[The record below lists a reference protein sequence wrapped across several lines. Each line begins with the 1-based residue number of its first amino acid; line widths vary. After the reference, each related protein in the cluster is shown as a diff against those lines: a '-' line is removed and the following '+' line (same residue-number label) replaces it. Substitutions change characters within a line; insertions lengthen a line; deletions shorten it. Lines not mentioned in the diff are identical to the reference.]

1 MQESRL
7 VLVTVAADVQAIAGL
22 SEHLAADRSISAA
35 RCPAVRQDVVNMC
48 RRLAPCILIVDAP
61 FVEGIDAGG
70 FSTEADIGNTVKA
83 LIVVD
88 GDDPARS
95 RAWLKLGFAG
105 TLRRDSSADLLRRAL
120 HAVAGG
126 EIWAPRAVVSGLI
139 KEWVAQDS
147 PRQLTAREAEI
158 LNFIGNGYTNR
169 EIADALFIT
178 RETVR
183 WHVRS
188 IYAKLG
194 ASDRESAIRYVNTNG
209 ETILPKPVSTVV
221 RSPAAR
227 KVAY

>member
-7 VLVTVAADVQAIAGL
+7 VVVTVAADGRASAGL
-22 SEHLAADRSISAA
+22 SEHLASDASISAA
-35 RCPAVRQDVVNMC
+35 RCPAVRQEAVNMC
-48 RRLAPCILIVDAP
+48 RQLAPCVLVADAS
-61 FVEGIDAGG
+61 FIEGIDAAG
-70 FSTEADIGNTVKA
+70 FSAEADIGNTVKA

-105 TLRRDSSADLLRRAL
+105 TLRRDSPADLFRRAL
-120 HAVAGG
+120 HAVANG
-126 EIWAPRAVVSGLI
+126 EIWASRAVVSNLI
-139 KEWVAQDS
+139 KEWVTQDS
-147 PRQLTAREAEI
+147 PRQLTGRETEI
-158 LNFIGNGYTNR
+158 LNLIGKGYTNR
-169 EIADALFIT
+169 EIAEALFIT

-194 ASDRESAIRYVNTNG
+194 ASDRESAMRYANAG
-209 ETILPKPVSTVV
+209 GQAILPKPVSTVA
-221 RSPAAR
+221 RSPEER